1 MNVTVVDLNLGNLS
15 SLILRLKYL
24 GVNNLALTNDPD
36 KIYMSDKVLLPG
48 VGNFAAAQEELSNKP
63 ELKEVLEKIF
73 LEKNKY
79 ILAICLGFQLLCES
93 SDESGM
99 HSGFRIFDTK
109 IRKFKATSH
118 FLVPH
123 VGFNQ
128 VFWEEASWL
137 TKDIKNGGDF
147 YFTHSYRAL
156 VINDNKMLT
165 TNYGEQF
172 MSGFVKDNIAG
183 VQFHPELSKKNG
195 VQLINNFLRA

>member
-1 MNVTVVDLNLGNLS
+1 MNVAVVDLNLGNLS

-24 GVNNLALTNDPD
+24 GVNNLTLTNDPD
-36 KIYMSDKVLLPG
+36 KIYKSDKVLLPG
-48 VGNFAAAQEELSNKP
+48 VGNFAAAHEELSNKP

-93 SDESGM
+93 SNESGM
-99 HSGFRIFDTK
+99 HGGFKIFNSK
-109 IRKFKATSH
+109 VRKFKATNH
-118 FLVPH
+118 FKIPH

-128 VFWEEASWL
+128 VFWDEVSWL
-137 TKDIKNGGDF
+137 TKDIKSGGDF

-156 VINDNKMLT
+156 IINNNKILT

-172 MSGFVKDNIAG
+172 MSGCVRDNIAG

>member
-1 MNVTVVDLNLGNLS
+1 MNVAVVDLNLGNLS

-24 GVNNLALTNDPD
+24 GVNNLTLTNDPD

-48 VGNFAAAQEELSNKP
+48 VGNFAAAHEELSNKP

-99 HSGFRIFDTK
+99 HSGFRIFHTK
-109 IRKFKATSH
+109 VRKFKATSH
-118 FLVPH
+118 FKVPH

-128 VFWEEASWL
+128 VFWDEASWL
-137 TKDIKNGGDF
+137 TKDIKSGGDF

-156 VINDNKMLT
+156 VINNNKILT

-172 MSGFVKDNIAG
+172 MSGCVEDNIAG